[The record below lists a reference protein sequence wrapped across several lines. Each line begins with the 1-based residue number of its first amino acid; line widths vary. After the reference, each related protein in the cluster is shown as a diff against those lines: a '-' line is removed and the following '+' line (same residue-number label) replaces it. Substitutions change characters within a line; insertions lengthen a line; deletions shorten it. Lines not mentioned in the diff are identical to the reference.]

1 MIPKLTK
8 ASLEAVI
15 DTLEDR
21 FPDKLPHK
29 AVTMEHMY
37 MLLGQQS
44 VIRYLKELLVFSYE

>member
-1 MIPKLTK
+1 MLPKISKDSLT
-8 ASLEAVI
+8 ATI
-15 DTLEDR
+15 NTLEDR

-44 VIRYLKELLVFSYE
+44 VIRYLKEILEVSYE

>member
-1 MIPKLTK
+1 MLPKISKDSLT
-8 ASLEAVI
+8 SII

-37 MLLGQQS
+37 MLLGQQA
-44 VIRYLKELLVFSYE
+44 VIRHLKEILEVSYE